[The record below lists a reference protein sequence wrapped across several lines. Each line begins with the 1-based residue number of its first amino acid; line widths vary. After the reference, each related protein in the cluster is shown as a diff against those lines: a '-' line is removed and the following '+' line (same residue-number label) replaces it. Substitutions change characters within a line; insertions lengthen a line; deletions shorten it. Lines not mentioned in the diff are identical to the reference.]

1 MPVSASEEIELINL
15 VREVARKEIAPRFR
29 RLDPSTIRTKAT
41 FDDLVTEA
49 DIACEN
55 AITAGVIELMPDAT
69 IIGEEAVAA
78 NPSLADGIAGAEQ
91 AVIIDPIDGTW
102 NFANGLATH
111 GVLLAV
117 TEREET
123 VFGLLYDPVMDDWI
137 LARRGGGVWYCHPN
151 LAPVR
156 LQVSR
161 SKTLEDMIGFASP
174 FNFPP
179 LKRAPVSQALLRFS
193 RAYGLRCACH
203 EYRLLIQ
210 GQVDFMINASAK
222 PWDHAAGALALK
234 EAGGAVGLL
243 DGRDYSPLIKDGC
256 ILAANSAQALEALR
270 EHLGRFI

>member
-1 MPVSASEEIELINL
+1 MPLSSWEENELINL
-15 VREVARKEIAPRFR
+15 VREVARKEISTRFR
-29 RLDPSTIRTKAT
+29 RLSADAIRSKAT

-55 AITAGVIELMPDAT
+55 AITAGVLELMPDAA

-78 NPSLADGIAGAEQ
+78 DPSIIDTIAGADQ
-91 AVIIDPIDGTW
+91 AVIIDPVDGTW

-117 TEREET
+117 TEGDDT
-123 VFGLLYDPVMDDWI
+123 VFGLLYDPVMDDWV
-137 LARRGGGVWYCHPN
+137 LARRGGGSWYCRPD
-151 LAPVR
+151 AEPVK

-161 SKTLEDMIGFASP
+161 DKTLEDMTGFASA

-179 LKRAPVSQALLRFS
+179 VRRSAASEALLGFL
-193 RAYGLRCACH
+193 RAYSLRCACH
-203 EYRLLIQ
+203 EYRVLIQ

-222 PWDHAAGALALK
+222 PWDHAAGALAVQ
-234 EAGGAVGLL
+234 EAGGAVGML

-256 ILAANSAQALEALR
+256 ILAANSTRALDAMR
-270 EHLGRFI
+270 EHLRRHL